1 MPERRVKSS
10 VNVAPPVQDKP
21 LHQLGQTRSSLQADH
36 ALLTPDSFV
45 RAPLPGME
53 RASAIVH
60 VAPAMGAAFTQYT
73 AEIEPGGALGPT
85 EAQRFLFVLEGKV
98 QLEASRAKHELAKD
112 GYAYLPAADP
122 ASVRAPEAARIAVS
136 EKVYQL
142 LSGPPGAAQTDG
154 KKGGR
159 PGIRKPDV
167 LIGEEGSIAPQ
178 AFMGDESLLVRALLP
193 DDPAFDFAVN
203 TMTYQPGAA
212 LPMVESHIMEHG
224 LLMLEGEGIYRLG
237 DRWYPVAA
245 GDFIWMAPYCLQWF
259 GALGKVPAKYLIYKP
274 WNRHPLG

>member
-1 MPERRVKSS
+1 M
-10 VNVAPPVQDKP
+10 D
-21 LHQLGQTRSSLQADH
+21 
-36 ALLTPDSFV
+36 
-45 RAPLPGME
+45 

-60 VAPAMGAAFTQYT
+60 AAPAIGAAFTQYT

-85 EAQRFLFVLEGKV
+85 KAQRFLFVLQGKV
-98 QLEASRAKHELAKD
+98 QLEASGRKHVLAEG
-112 GYAYLPAADP
+112 GYAYLPAGDP
-122 ASVRAPEAARIAVS
+122 SSLHASSAARVAVIEKAYQPFS
-136 EKVYQL
+136 E
-142 LSGPPGAAQTDG
+142 PPGAAQTDG
-154 KKGGR
+154 KKGGPR
-159 PGIRKPDV
+159 AIRKPRV

-178 AFMGDESLLVRALLP
+178 AFMGDESLLVRGLLP

-224 LLMLEGEGIYRLG
+224 LLMLKGEGIYRLG

-274 WNRHPLG
+274 RNRHPLG

>member
-1 MPERRVKSS
+1 MAGRSVKPAT
-10 VNVAPPVQDKP
+10 NVAPAVRDKA
-21 LHQLGQTRSSLQADH
+21 LHHLGQTRSSLQADH

-60 VAPAMGAAFTQYT
+60 TGPAIGAAFTQYT
-73 AEIEPGGALGPT
+73 AEIEPGGSLGSA
-85 EAQRFLFVLEGKV
+85 ESQRFLFVLEGKA
-98 QLEASRAKHELAKD
+98 QLQVSAEKHVLSKG
-112 GYAYLPAADP
+112 GYAYLPSGERSALCAAE
-122 ASVRAPEAARIAVS
+122 VARIAVI
-136 EKVYQL
+136 EKAYQPL
-142 LSGPPGAAQTDG
+142 DVALKRPSAAPKAASSSVCTP
-154 KKGGR
+154 R
-159 PGIRKPDV
+159 M

-237 DRWYPVAA
+237 DRWYPVIA

-274 WNRHPLG
+274 WRHPLG